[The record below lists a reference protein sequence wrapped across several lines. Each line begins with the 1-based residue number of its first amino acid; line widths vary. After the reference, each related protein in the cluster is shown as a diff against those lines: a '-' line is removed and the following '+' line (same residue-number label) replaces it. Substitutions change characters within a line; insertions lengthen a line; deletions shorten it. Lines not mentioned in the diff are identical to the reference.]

1 MPIHLVTLV
10 FDAESVTEPTIESVG
25 DESTLTGFLRR
36 RDDDD
41 DDSSIWLRD
50 RGDALAFESSPHLFQ
65 RIDVRYPEWVRA
77 RYVFD
82 GVHAA
87 AHPEL
92 LDRDHIAILHGT
104 MAAKLLDEGALVLEP
119 EGIAASLRWVATER
133 AGVRLERD
141 GGRVKG

>member
-25 DESTLTGFLRR
+25 SETTLNGFMRR
-36 RDDDD
+36 IDDDEAW
-41 DDSSIWLRD
+41 SWTRD
-50 RGDALAFESSPHLFQ
+50 GAEALSFESSPHLFQ
-65 RIDVRYPEWVRA
+65 RIDVRYPEWVLA

-119 EGIAASLRWVATER
+119 EGIAASLRWVSTER
-133 AGVRLERD
+133 AGVRLQRD
-141 GGRVKG
+141 GGRIKS